1 MYDKITS
8 VKVFAHLSYINLALR
23 RFAMKKYIAPEYKNE
38 TIEVEDIITTSNFNF
53 IVDGDGNAT
62 VEGNLGDLLG

>member
-1 MYDKITS
+1 
-8 VKVFAHLSYINLALR
+8 
-23 RFAMKKYIAPEYKNE
+23 MKKYIAPEYKNE

>member
-1 MYDKITS
+1 
-8 VKVFAHLSYINLALR
+8 
-23 RFAMKKYIAPEYKNE
+23 MKKYIAPEYKNE

-53 IVDGDGNAT
+53 NVDNDGNAT